1 MTMSESSQPA
11 ATTMTRVTRV
21 ATWILALSL
30 MGGSVAGCLGAG
42 IEANKRQLRRSRR
55 TRAVQG
61 EIAALRQPQAA
72 YASAAAPAGACD
84 MDVMRKA
91 TQRGGEAF
99 AQSDFKQAL
108 GYYQDAQSACPG
120 NAEAELNL
128 ARADEALGE
137 REAAISNYTHAA
149 NAASGS
155 DPAILKQARDALE
168 RLRAAK

>member
-1 MTMSESSQPA
+1 MTKSSQPA
-11 ATTMTRVTRV
+11 VITVVRVTRA

-30 MGGSVAGCLGAG
+30 MGGSVAGCLGG
-42 IEANKRQLRRSRR
+42 EIEANKSQLQ
-55 TRAVQG
+55 AQQAELEQLKG
-61 EIAALRQPQAA
+61 EIAALRQAQAPYTA
-72 YASAAAPAGACD
+72 TAAPVGACD

-108 GYYQDAQSACPG
+108 GYYQDAQTACPG

-128 ARADEALGE
+128 ARAHEALGE

-149 NAASGS
+149 DAGSGS
-155 DPAILKQARDALE
+155 DPAIVKQARDALE